1 MKIFFYR
8 KMYLSLKM
16 PYSSCTFVHQNLF
29 FFFFFFFLLLF
40 LFSSSLSSSASSSSS
55 SASSSSSSSSL
66 AYGLYS
72 LTSASFC
79 FLPSS
84 LDTHRFQIILNSLAT
99 LILVIQQNRAKKF
112 TANYSVSRTQCTI
125 FKGVS
130 EIDLFKD

>member
-1 MKIFFYR
+1 MF
-8 KMYLSLKM
+8 
-16 PYSSCTFVHQNLF
+16 HQLPCESKGANAIGKDS
-29 FFFFFFFLLLF
+29 FLNYVRTCDLTKCCCCCC
-40 LFSSSLSSSASSSSS
+40 SSSSS